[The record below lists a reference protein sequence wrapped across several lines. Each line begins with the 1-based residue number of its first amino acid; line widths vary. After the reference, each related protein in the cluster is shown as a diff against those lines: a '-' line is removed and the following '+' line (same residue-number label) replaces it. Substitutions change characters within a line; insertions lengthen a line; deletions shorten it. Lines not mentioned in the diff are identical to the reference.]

1 MLSSLH
7 ISNYALIERLDLD
20 LHHGFSVI
28 TGETGAGKSII
39 LGALGLLQGNR
50 ADAKA
55 IKTGEK
61 KCVVEGTFEIDG
73 LGVRELLQKED
84 IDCDES
90 TITIR
95 RELSASGKSRTFIN
109 DGLTT
114 LGLLREVSRRII
126 DIHSQHQNLLLGSET
141 FIIDTLDTLAGD
153 SEAVRGYRAAFHEWR
168 DSEAKL
174 KQLREQAAKAKQEQD
189 FLAFLLNELETLQ
202 LREGELQQL
211 EEELQVLSHAEEVR
225 QALGTAGN
233 LLCNDESDLLGK
245 LLQAGSAL
253 ESIAEFLP
261 SAHDMAERLES
272 TRIEINDIV
281 REAENEA
288 ERIEADPKRLAFVE
302 ERLSDIYG
310 MLKKHHLET
319 ETQLLKKQES
329 MRRKLG
335 LIENADAIIAR
346 QEELARNACRKMAQA
361 AERLT
366 ENRKAA
372 AAEIERQ
379 LRERLQNLGMPNG
392 QFRFDFAQRQVP
404 DASGMDSVRFLFSA
418 NKAVAPQDI
427 AQTASGG
434 EIARVMLAL
443 KAIIAQKKAMP
454 TIIFDEIDTG
464 VSGTMAERMGQV
476 MQQIS
481 DHAQVICIT
490 HLPQIAALGQHHYK
504 VYKEESESG
513 TASHIIPLDPAQRVE
528 EIANMLSGAI
538 LTPEA
543 LANARTLIDG
553 GKRPSCGH

>member
-174 KQLREQAAKAKQEQD
+174 KQLREQAAKAK
-189 FLAFLLNELETLQ
+189 
-202 LREGELQQL
+202 
-211 EEELQVLSHAEEVR
+211 
-225 QALGTAGN
+225 
-233 LLCNDESDLLGK
+233 
-245 LLQAGSAL
+245 
-253 ESIAEFLP
+253 
-261 SAHDMAERLES
+261 
-272 TRIEINDIV
+272 
-281 REAENEA
+281 
-288 ERIEADPKRLAFVE
+288 
-302 ERLSDIYG
+302 
-310 MLKKHHLET
+310 
-319 ETQLLKKQES
+319 
-329 MRRKLG
+329 
-335 LIENADAIIAR
+335 
-346 QEELARNACRKMAQA
+346 
-361 AERLT
+361 
-366 ENRKAA
+366 
-372 AAEIERQ
+372 
-379 LRERLQNLGMPNG
+379 
-392 QFRFDFAQRQVP
+392 
-404 DASGMDSVRFLFSA
+404 
-418 NKAVAPQDI
+418 
-427 AQTASGG
+427 
-434 EIARVMLAL
+434 
-443 KAIIAQKKAMP
+443 AQKSQ
-454 TIIFDEIDTG
+454 DT
-464 VSGTMAERMGQV
+464 
-476 MQQIS
+476 
-481 DHAQVICIT
+481 
-490 HLPQIAALGQHHYK
+490 
-504 VYKEESESG
+504 
-513 TASHIIPLDPAQRVE
+513 
-528 EIANMLSGAI
+528 
-538 LTPEA
+538 
-543 LANARTLIDG
+543 
-553 GKRPSCGH
+553 